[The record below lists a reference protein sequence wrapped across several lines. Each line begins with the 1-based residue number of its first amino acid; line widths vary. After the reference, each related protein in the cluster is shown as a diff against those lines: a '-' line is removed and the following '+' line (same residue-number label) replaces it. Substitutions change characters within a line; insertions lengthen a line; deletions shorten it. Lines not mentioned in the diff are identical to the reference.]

1 VISTS
6 VERQLDGEAGFDWRP
21 EGLHCRLVVPC
32 GDRIVPQGRQ
42 LVARRP
48 AGEGKSQL
56 PLRLDTGNRILLV
69 EDEVLVAMMMRDMLS
84 EIGFAVVGPF
94 NRLGDAMVAVVHEDI
109 DAAIIDVNV
118 GGELV
123 YPVADVLV
131 ARQIPFVFLT
141 GYGVESIERRF
152 GFAPVIKKPV
162 QRQVLQ
168 QVFIPPDCQQPA
180 PLPAR
185 RSGSARD
192 ELRRTASAG
201 GG

>member
-1 VISTS
+1 
-6 VERQLDGEAGFDWRP
+6 
-21 EGLHCRLVVPC
+21 
-32 GDRIVPQGRQ
+32 
-42 LVARRP
+42 
-48 AGEGKSQL
+48 
-56 PLRLDTGNRILLV
+56 
-69 EDEVLVAMMMRDMLS
+69 MMMRDMLS

-94 NRLGDAMVAVVHEDI
+94 NRLGDAMVAAVHEEI
-109 DAAIIDVNV
+109 DAAIIDVNI
-118 GGELV
+118 GGEFV

-152 GFAPVIKKPV
+152 SYAPVIKKPV

-168 QVFIPPDCQQPA
+168 QVFLPPDCQQPVQ
-180 PLPAR
+180 LPGR
-185 RSGSARD
+185 RPGSAYD